1 MRNIASGQLVLLC
14 FPPLERILRR
24 FERVMAHAR
33 VALNL
38 HYECTQHHTERRF
51 LISVLST
58 VHEVALVN
66 KVTVCILHASDTTYR
81 DI

>member
-38 HYECTQHHTERRF
+38 HYECTQITPNEDF
-51 LISVLST
+51 
-58 VHEVALVN
+58 
-66 KVTVCILHASDTTYR
+66 
-81 DI
+81 

>member
-38 HYECTQHHTERRF
+38 HYECTQHHTEG
-51 LISVLST
+51 ST
-58 VHEVALVN
+58 VNCA
-66 KVTVCILHASDTTYR
+66 
-81 DI
+81 